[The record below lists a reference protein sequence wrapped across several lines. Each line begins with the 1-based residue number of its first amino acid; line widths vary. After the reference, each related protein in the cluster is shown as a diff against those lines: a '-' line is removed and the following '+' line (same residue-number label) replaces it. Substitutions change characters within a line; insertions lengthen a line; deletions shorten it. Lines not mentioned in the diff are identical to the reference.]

1 MPEICTCGAQL
12 PPDARFCHK
21 CGKPQRDEAVA
32 EMAALDAT
40 LLAVP
45 APVGVA
51 PLPLSFRNP
60 IALRAGL
67 LAAALLCLI
76 MLIPGVVYGSV
87 LWWLGAGFF
96 SVWIYKR
103 RTGQRLT
110 VRGGARMG
118 WITGVLSCALVT
130 LLFVVLMVAIQ
141 RVGLTALKDG
151 LRDLAVQQSKVDE
164 AVKAFKVL
172 QNPVE
177 VLRALVPIFF
187 LMTLTCTAGGA
198 LGAKILGKDRTVSR

>member
-1 MPEICTCGAQL
+1 MPESCTCGAQL

-21 CGKPQRDEAVA
+21 CGKPQRDETVA
-32 EMAALDAT
+32 EMAALDAAMSAT
-40 LLAVP
+40 R
-45 APVGVA
+45 APVEVVPP

-76 MLIPGVVYGSV
+76 MLIPGVIYGSV
-87 LWWLGAGFF
+87 VWWLGAGFF

-118 WITGVLSCALVT
+118 WITGVLSCVLVT
-130 LLFVVLMVAIQ
+130 LLFVFLMVAIQ
-141 RVGLTALKDG
+141 RVGLAALKDG

-172 QNPVE
+172 QNPLE
-177 VLRALVPIFF
+177 VLQSLVPIF
-187 LMTLTCTAGGA
+187 LVMTLTCTAGGA
-198 LGAKILGKDRTVSR
+198 LGAKILGRH

>member
-1 MPEICTCGAQL
+1 MPESCTCGAQL

-21 CGKPQRDEAVA
+21 CGKPQRDETVA
-32 EMAALDAT
+32 EMAALDAAMSAT
-40 LLAVP
+40 RALEVVP
-45 APVGVA
+45 P

-76 MLIPGVVYGSV
+76 MLIPGVIYGSV
-87 LWWLGAGFF
+87 VWWLGAGFF

-118 WITGVLSCALVT
+118 WITGVLSCVLFT
-130 LLFVVLMVAIQ
+130 LLFVFLMVAIQ
-141 RVGLTALKDG
+141 RVGLAALKDG

-172 QNPVE
+172 QNPLE
-177 VLRALVPIFF
+177 VLQSLVPIF
-187 LMTLTCTAGGA
+187 LVMTLTCTAGGA
-198 LGAKILGKDRTVSR
+198 LGAKILGRH

>member
-1 MPEICTCGAQL
+1 MPETCTCGAQL

-21 CGKPQRDEAVA
+21 CGKPQRDETVA
-32 EMAALDAT
+32 EMAALDAALSVT
-40 LLAVP
+40 R
-45 APVGVA
+45 APVEVVPP

-60 IALRAGL
+60 VALRTGL
-67 LAAALLCLI
+67 LAATLLCLI
-76 MLIPGVVYGSV
+76 MLIPGVIYGSI

-130 LLFVVLMVAIQ
+130 LLFVFLMVTIQ
-141 RVGLTALKDG
+141 RVGLAALKDG
-151 LRDLAVQQSKVDE
+151 LRDLSVQQSKVDE
-164 AVKAFKVL
+164 AMKAFTVL
-172 QNPVE
+172 QNPLE
-177 VLRALVPIFF
+177 VLRSLVPIFF
-187 LMTLTCTAGGA
+187 VMTLTCTAGGA
-198 LGAKILGKDRTVSR
+198 LGAKILGRH

>member
-1 MPEICTCGAQL
+1 MPETCTCGAQL

-21 CGKPQRDEAVA
+21 CGKPQRDETVA
-32 EMAALDAT
+32 EMAALDAALSAT
-40 LLAVP
+40 R
-45 APVGVA
+45 APVEVVPP

-60 IALRAGL
+60 VALRTGL
-67 LAAALLCLI
+67 LAATLLCLI
-76 MLIPGVVYGSV
+76 MLIPGVIYGSI

-130 LLFVVLMVAIQ
+130 LLFVFLMVTIQ
-141 RVGLTALKDG
+141 RVGLAALKDG
-151 LRDLAVQQSKVDE
+151 LRDLSVQQSKVDE
-164 AVKAFKVL
+164 AMKAFTVL
-172 QNPVE
+172 QNPLE
-177 VLRALVPIFF
+177 VLRSLVPIFF
-187 LMTLTCTAGGA
+187 VMTLTCTAGGA
-198 LGAKILGKDRTVSR
+198 LGAKILGRH